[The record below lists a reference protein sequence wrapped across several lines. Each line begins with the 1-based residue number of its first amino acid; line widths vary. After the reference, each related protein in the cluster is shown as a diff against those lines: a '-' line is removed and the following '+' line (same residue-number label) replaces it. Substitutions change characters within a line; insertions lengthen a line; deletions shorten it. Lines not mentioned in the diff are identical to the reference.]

1 MIINSVNNFQNPLVE
16 NTSRL
21 QTNFT
26 ELSTAKKSFATTSPA
41 TLMIG
46 EGLLQSARL
55 LAAENSNFTN
65 QISFNQTRSSV
76 LSGFQDQLSRI
87 SELSV
92 RANSGI
98 LNAQDRE
105 ALNIEAQEIAGSI
118 QQTADTFTF
127 NDLPLLDIPEVNDL
141 VSKLGSI
148 DLTSSAGI
156 IATADLANSSLDEI
170 SGRQAVIGSET
181 RALSERVS
189 VNRDTQANLMDAG
202 TNLVGVD
209 IALAA
214 TQLASSSVMQD
225 IGIAMSGQ
233 AASIDSSTVAA
244 LLS

>member
-1 MIINSVNNFQNPLVE
+1 MIINSVNNFQSPLVD
-16 NTSRL
+16 NAKRL
-21 QTNFT
+21 NTNFE
-26 ELSTAKKSFATTSPA
+26 ELSTSRNSFATTSPA
-41 TLMIG
+41 SIMIG

-76 LSGFQDQLSRI
+76 VSGIQDQLSRL

-98 LNAQDRE
+98 LNAQDRA
-105 ALNIEAQEIAGSI
+105 ALNTEAQEISSSI

-127 NDLPLLDIPEVNDL
+127 NDLPLLDIPEINSL
-141 VSKLGSI
+141 VSNLGSI
-148 DLTSSAGI
+148 DLTTSAGI
-156 IATADLANSSLDEI
+156 TATADLANSSLDEL
-170 SGRQAVIGSET
+170 SSRQAVTGSET
-181 RALSERVS
+181 RALTERIS

-202 TNLVGVD
+202 TNIVGVD
-209 IALAA
+209 MALAA

-225 IGIAMSGQ
+225 IDIAMSGQ